1 MTHITRSSIN
11 LIKLV
16 EHFECGG
23 NVSKFLKPYLCPAKL
38 STIGLGNTF
47 YEDGSRVKLSDPAI
61 TVNRAYGIFQSA
73 LRNTEKQVDSITTD
87 LLTQNQF
94 DALVDFAY
102 NCGIGNLKVSTL
114 LKKVN
119 TNPNDP
125 TIANEFRKWIFGGDG
140 THNRKDDDGDGLI
153 DEAGEKQKL
162 GGLISRRDAE
172 IFLYFKK

>member
-1 MTHITRSSIN
+1 MTHITRSSID

-23 NVSKFLKPYLCPAKL
+23 DVSKFLKPYLCPAKVP
-38 STIGLGNTF
+38 TIGLGNTF
-47 YEDGSRVKLSDPAI
+47 YEDGSRVKITDPTI
-61 TVNRAYGIFQSA
+61 TVDRAYTIFKSA
-73 LRNTEKQVDSITTD
+73 IVGVEKQVDSITTD

-94 DALVDFAY
+94 DALVDFCY
-102 NCGIGNLKVSTL
+102 NCGAGNLKVSTL

-119 TNPNDP
+119 ANHDDP
-125 TIANEFRKWIFGGDG
+125 TIADEFRKWTFGGDG